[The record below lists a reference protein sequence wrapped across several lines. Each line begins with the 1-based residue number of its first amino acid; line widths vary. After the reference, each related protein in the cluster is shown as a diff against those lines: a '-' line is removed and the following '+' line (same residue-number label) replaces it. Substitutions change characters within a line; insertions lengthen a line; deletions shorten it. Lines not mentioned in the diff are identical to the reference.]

1 MEKLKMTARLQR
13 YLDQKTEA
21 NFLKLS
27 TSEQQQLEN
36 EGEAIPMKPVKKE
49 KQKPESPKKSD

>member
-1 MEKLKMTARLQR
+1 MTARLQR

>member
-1 MEKLKMTARLQR
+1 MTIRLQR

-27 TSEQQQLEN
+27 TSEQQQLEK
-36 EGEAIPMKPVKKE
+36 EGEAIQIKPAKKE